1 MALANTSIRKKI
13 LLSAFCIIVIICS
26 GIGAISYLT
35 ASSSMKESIDQ
46 TLTTL
51 AKEGAKYTRARL
63 DVHITAM
70 KTIAGR
76 NAIRSMDWE
85 KQKVALQ
92 VEVQNQG
99 YLGMG
104 ITLPNG
110 LTRYNSGKT
119 AQLKDRSYI
128 KQAFL
133 GKTVVSDVLISRV
146 TKKPVVM
153 LATPIKNSAGKIQAV
168 LIAREDGFFLSRI
181 SKKIKYGKGGYSY
194 IINKKGAL
202 IAHNNRKFVIS
213 ARNFLIE
220 GKTNKQFAA
229 LSKMMERMTKGETA
243 FMQYWFMGG
252 ERFFGFAPIPGTGWS
267 IAVGANKDE
276 VFRSIYSMG
285 YTILLMSGG
294 FLLFGLLIAFILA
307 SGMTR
312 ALRNLVDRIRDI
324 AEGEGDLTKRLDV
337 NSKDELGELAT
348 WLNKFVENLQNDIRQ
363 LSGSADGVL
372 GSATD
377 LSGASQSLSAGTE
390 QISQQAQTIAA
401 ASSEMNQ
408 NQQTLSSS
416 IEEMSISV
424 AEVAKKAAEAAR
436 STSEADSAADITA
449 RIADELAAN
458 AQDIGKVT
466 ELIGNIASQVN
477 LLALNAAIEA
487 ASAGEAGRGFAVVA
501 SEVKELA
508 EQTTKF
514 SDSIRDNVNSI
525 QHSSGEAVSSIATI
539 KEMIS
544 TINNI
549 SSAIA
554 SSVEE
559 QSITAKEIAGNL
571 SQTAT
576 ASGEVA
582 QNINGVAEAARDGA
596 KNAGNVAKSSQLL
609 EKLSTEL
616 KQITG
621 KFKV

>member
-1 MALANTSIRKKI
+1 MSLSSMTIRKKI
-13 LLSAFCIIVIICS
+13 LISATAIIIIICG
-26 GIGAISYLT
+26 GIGFVSYLT
-35 ASSSMKESIDQ
+35 ASSTMTASIKE
-46 TLTTL
+46 TLTSI
-51 AKEGAKYTRARL
+51 AREGTKYTRVRL
-63 DVHITAM
+63 DIHITTM
-70 KTIAGR
+70 KTIAAR
-76 NAIRSMDWE
+76 YAIRSMDWD
-85 KQKVALQ
+85 KQKAALTQ
-92 VEVQNQG
+92 EIKNQG

-104 ITLPNG
+104 IVLPGG
-110 LTRYNSGKT
+110 LTRYASGKT
-119 AQLKDRSYI
+119 ARLGDRSYV
-128 KQAFL
+128 KQAFR
-133 GKTVVSDVLISRV
+133 GKTIVSDVLISRV

-153 LATPIKNSAGKIQAV
+153 LATPVKDGAGKIRAV

-181 SKKIKYGKGGYSY
+181 SKKIKYGKSGYSY

-202 IAHNNRKFVIS
+202 IAHNNKKYVLTS
-213 ARNFLIE
+213 RNFLIE
-220 GKTNKQFAA
+220 GKTNEKFAA
-229 LSKMMERMTKGETA
+229 LSKMMQRMVNGETA

-252 ERFFGFAPIPGTGWS
+252 DRFFGFAPVPGTGWS
-267 IAVGANKDE
+267 LAVGANKDE
-276 VFRSIYSMG
+276 VFSSIYNMG
-285 YTILLMSGG
+285 TTILLMSAG
-294 FLLFGLLIAFILA
+294 FLLTGLLIAFLLA

-312 ALRNLVDRIRDI
+312 ALRNVVDRIRDI
-324 AEGEGDLTKRLDV
+324 AEGEGDLTRRLDV
-337 NSKDELGELAT
+337 SSGDELGELAG
-348 WLNKFVENLQNDIRQ
+348 WLNKFVENLQSDIRQ

-372 GSATD
+372 ESASD

-401 ASSEMNQ
+401 ASSQMNQ

-436 STSEADSAADITA
+436 STGEADSAADVTA
-449 RIADELAAN
+449 KIADELATN

-501 SEVKELA
+501 AEVKELA

-514 SDSIRDNVNSI
+514 SDSISDKVASI
-525 QHSSGEAVSSIATI
+525 QHSSGEAVTSIATI

-571 SQTAT
+571 AQTAT

-596 KNAGNVAKSSQLL
+596 KNAGDVAGSSQQL
-609 EKLSTEL
+609 EKLSSEL
-616 KQITG
+616 KQITN